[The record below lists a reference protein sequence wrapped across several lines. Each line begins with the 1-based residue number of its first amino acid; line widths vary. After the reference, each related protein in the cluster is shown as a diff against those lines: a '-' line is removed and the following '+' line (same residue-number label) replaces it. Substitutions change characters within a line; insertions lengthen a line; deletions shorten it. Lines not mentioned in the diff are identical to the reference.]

1 VREAAPAL
9 LAFDGEDLESV
20 ARTCVKEI
28 GKMTAALWELAG
40 RMGYNPESE
49 EGRKGFGELLARI
62 AKVKTDACNIYDV
75 PPPLMALKA
84 IITYYQVLPALA
96 YGFHVGADFHR
107 RYYMKG
113 EKVPP
118 PDFEGLVLKEE
129 KVGSAVAKWAEAAP
143 GAVTQAHKDAFSC
156 YRRAVK
162 ETPKPAKVTELAEL
176 PDIAVLAT
184 TPSAFFG
191 LGDDKT
197 CFASGRLNYHHKYYL
212 ALLDNSF
219 SSYTFLAK
227 AKGEGGCGAE
237 W

>member
-1 VREAAPAL
+1 VSCNALRGRHTTDPTVAVAEIVREAAPAL
-9 LAFDGEDLESV
+9 LAFDGEDLEHV

-28 GKMTAALWELAG
+28 GKMTAALRELAG

-129 KVGSAVAKWAEAAP
+129 KGWK
-143 GAVTQAHKDAFSC
+143 
-156 YRRAVK
+156 RRCQM
-162 ETPKPAKVTELAEL
+162 
-176 PDIAVLAT
+176 
-184 TPSAFFG
+184 G
-191 LGDDKT
+191 
-197 CFASGRLNYHHKYYL
+197 
-212 ALLDNSF
+212 
-219 SSYTFLAK
+219 
-227 AKGEGGCGAE
+227 
-237 W
+237 